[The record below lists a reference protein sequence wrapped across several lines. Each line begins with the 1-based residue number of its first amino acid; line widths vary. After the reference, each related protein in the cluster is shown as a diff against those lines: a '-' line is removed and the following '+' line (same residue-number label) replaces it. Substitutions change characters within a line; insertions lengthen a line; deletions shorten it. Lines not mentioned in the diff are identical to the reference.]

1 VIVLAVLA
9 GGMLGAPARYLVD
22 RMIQDRHDSVFPWG
36 TFAVNVAGSA
46 VLGFLLAA
54 HSRLG
59 LPSVAFAL
67 VGTGFCGGLTTFSTF
82 GYETVRLLADG
93 ALGEAGL
100 NVLGSLVIGVLAAW
114 LGYRLAV
121 ALLSRP
127 AIPLSRLAM
136 PPSHPAPPGG
146 LPGLH
151 RSLGRRGRPSHVEWI
166 AVGAAHT
173 GRERRLQDGL
183 TVRTVSV
190 ADPGHLLSGLP
201 SSGVSAW
208 IHQGDGLAGWGEAAR
223 LTIPAGEDRFAAGE
237 KWLAELFDSALI
249 TDEVGV
255 PGTGPLAFGSFTF
268 DPASDGSVLIVPS
281 VITGRRSGVAWQTT
295 ITGDGVVPAAAR
307 TPTASP
313 AELRWSDGSLTA
325 PQWEQ
330 VVAAAVARIRAGELR
345 KVVLARDLQAYASAD
360 IDVRV
365 LLARLAARAP
375 GCYTFACAGLV
386 GATPELLIQREGR
399 DVRSLVLAGTMA
411 RGGSQADDEALS
423 AALLGS
429 AKNAEEHRYSVE
441 SVRDLLAPLCAEL
454 AVDPEPYLLQMADYQ
469 HLATSVS
476 GVLNRDPSALA
487 LAASLHPT
495 AAICGTPTE
504 AALELIRELERM
516 DRGRYSG
523 PVGWVDA
530 RGNGEWGIA
539 LRCGEIDGS
548 RARLF
553 AGCGIVA
560 GSQPDAELAETET
573 KFRPMR
579 RALEG

>member
-1 VIVLAVLA
+1 L
-9 GGMLGAPARYLVD
+9 
-22 RMIQDRHDSVFPWG
+22 
-36 TFAVNVAGSA
+36 
-46 VLGFLLAA
+46 
-54 HSRLG
+54 
-59 LPSVAFAL
+59 
-67 VGTGFCGGLTTFSTF
+67 
-82 GYETVRLLADG
+82 
-93 ALGEAGL
+93 
-100 NVLGSLVIGVLAAW
+100 
-114 LGYRLAV
+114 
-121 ALLSRP
+121 
-127 AIPLSRLAM
+127 
-136 PPSHPAPPGG
+136 
-146 LPGLH
+146 
-151 RSLGRRGRPSHVEWI
+151 I
-166 AVGAAHT
+166 AVGAAHSS
-173 GRERRLQDGL
+173 RERRLPDGL
-183 TVRTVSV
+183 TVSTVSV
-190 ADPGHLLSGLP
+190 ADPGDLLSGLP
-201 SSGVSAW
+201 SQAVSAW
-208 IHQGDGLAGWGEAAR
+208 IHQGDGLVGWGEAAR

-237 KWLAELFDSALI
+237 KWLTELFEAARV

-255 PGTGPLAFGSFTF
+255 PGTGPVAFGSFTF
-268 DPASDGSVLIVPS
+268 DPASDGSVLIVPAL
-281 VITGRRSGVAWQTT
+281 ITGRRSGVTWQTT
-295 ITGDGVVPAAAR
+295 ITADGALPEPSPSR
-307 TPTASP
+307 LGASP
-313 AELRWSDGSLTA
+313 AEMRWSDGSLTA

-330 VVAAAVARIRAGELR
+330 VVAAAVARIKDGELR

-365 LLARLAARAP
+365 LLSRLAARSP
-375 GCYTFACAGLV
+375 GSYTFACAGLI

-399 DVRSLVLAGTMA
+399 DIRSLVLAGTMA

-441 SVRDLLAPLCAEL
+441 SVHDLLAPLCAEL
-454 AVDPEPYLLQMADYQ
+454 AVDPKPYLLQMADYQ

-476 GVLNRDPSALA
+476 GVLARDASALA

-539 LRCGEIDGS
+539 LRCGEIEGS

-560 GSQPDAELAETET
+560 GSQPQAELAETET